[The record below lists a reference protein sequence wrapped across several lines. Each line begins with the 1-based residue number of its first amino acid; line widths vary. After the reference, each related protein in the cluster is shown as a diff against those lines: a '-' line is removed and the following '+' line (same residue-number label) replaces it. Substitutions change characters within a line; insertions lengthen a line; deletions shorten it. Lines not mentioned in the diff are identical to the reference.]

1 MPRRPQISSPRIG
14 VGTRRSRHGRACFPP
29 HRLRRS
35 PEESTDTAWAI
46 GSIDVFLLL
55 RSVLGWDPAQ
65 YSEWLSRTLVDQLL
79 APET

>member
-1 MPRRPQISSPRIG
+1 MIRMLPE
-14 VGTRRSRHGRACFPP
+14 

-35 PEESTDTAWAI
+35 PEESTDTTWAI

-55 RSVLGWDPAQ
+55 RSIRAWDARH

-79 APET
+79 APEG